1 MSFLYDACCRCKSSL
16 KTPFTCDTC
25 SKSFHRSCACDY
37 IKSRAKDDCCRQK
50 FGYLLSSLGNKDNTK
65 SKTIKTRLDSLRSV
79 TSNNSSNSSFKS
91 AQSTDN
97 SSQNSRSRQKS
108 SVTSPIS
115 PQCSESPVSD
125 SVFLSNSE
133 KSSMAT
139 IHSNSVEGNATV
151 VSASAST
158 AAVNPLPS
166 DWSSLSADDKLT
178 LVMQSVAQIPSFA
191 TEFKLLSSKIDD
203 FNKRLNSIQEE
214 QSATKV
220 ELASINTNVLAN
232 TDKIS
237 KLVTALEE
245 LREDTNL
252 NTIKAKTLADQM
264 ASLKSSCS
272 VNQDLLTSSTN
283 TRVSSELIITGI
295 PDCVTE

>member
-1 MSFLYDACCRCKSSL
+1 MVRLVPILNVLDVLFTEKSD
-16 KTPFTCDTC
+16 FE
-25 SKSFHRSCACDY
+25 
-37 IKSRAKDDCCRQK
+37 
-50 FGYLLSSLGNKDNTK
+50 LLGPT
-65 SKTIKTRLDSLRSV
+65 
-79 TSNNSSNSSFKS
+79 
-91 AQSTDN
+91 STDN

-178 LVMQSVAQIPSFA
+178 LVMQSVAQIPSLA